1 MKNKYAQGIY
11 TINNPEKYVGTKP
24 PFARSSWEF
33 AFMRMCDNHPS
44 ITKWSSESVKI
55 PYFNPITNKYANYVP
70 DFLMEYVDKNGKL
83 HVELIEV
90 KPSTQSTLEEAKS
103 KRDRTSAMLNAA
115 KWTAAQEWCQRKGV
129 RFRVITEND
138 IFRNPGRRKKR

>member
-1 MKNKYAQGIY
+1 MSNKYAQGVY

-33 AFMRMCDNHPS
+33 AFMRMCDSHPS
-44 ITKWSSESVKI
+44 ITKWSSESIKI

-70 DFLMEYVDKNGKL
+70 DFLMEYMDKDGKR

-90 KPSTQSTLEEAKS
+90 KPSTQSTLEEARS
-103 KRDRTSAMLNAA
+103 KRDKASAMLNAA
-115 KWTAAQEWCQRKGV
+115 KWTAAQEWCERKGV